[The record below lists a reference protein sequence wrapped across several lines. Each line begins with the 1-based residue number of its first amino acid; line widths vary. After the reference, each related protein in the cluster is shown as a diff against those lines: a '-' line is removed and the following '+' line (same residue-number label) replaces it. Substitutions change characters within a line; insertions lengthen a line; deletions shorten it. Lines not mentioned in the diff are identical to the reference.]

1 MKNSYC
7 IFLFEQQNWLMIIIL
22 SLSRF
27 FLNEADYECKN
38 FYQESLKQKKFSP
51 HFYKMHGDPGD
62 HNRQFCV
69 KLLAKTVLH

>member
-27 FLNEADYECKN
+27 FLNETDYECKN

-62 HNRQFCV
+62 HNRKFCV

>member
-22 SLSRF
+22 SLSLF
-27 FLNEADYECKN
+27 FLNEADYECKI

-62 HNRQFCV
+62 HNRKFCV